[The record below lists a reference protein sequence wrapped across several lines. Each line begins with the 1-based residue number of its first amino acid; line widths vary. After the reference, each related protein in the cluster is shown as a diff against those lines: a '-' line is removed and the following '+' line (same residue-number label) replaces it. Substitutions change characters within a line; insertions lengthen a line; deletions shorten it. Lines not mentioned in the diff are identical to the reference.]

1 MDASIAQIPVN
12 QKFVIYLDDESD
24 YIIQGMADKKYLITH
39 GSTLSE
45 AVQEMADLIVLDS
58 KRPREADKSEGSL
71 PAGFVVPELQ
81 QAVGGE
87 KRITGM
93 KYQEYAIKLFFG
105 MAFGYFFNGLYTN
118 STWKLSLAFMFLLLA
133 WGYREMNLGWA
144 KDKKSWKFLPFQQ

>member
-1 MDASIAQIPVN
+1 MAASLAQVPVN

-87 KRITGM
+87 KRITVM
-93 KYQEYAIKLFFG
+93 ENIAMTDKARWSQAKIAKYKKYPSWMRVAMVLFCFPFMLFFWVAQDG
-105 MAFGYFFNGLYTN
+105 EAIIDSF
-118 STWKLSLAFMFLLLA
+118 S
-133 WGYREMNLGWA
+133 E
-144 KDKKSWKFLPFQQ
+144 Q